1 MWKQIVGFDY
11 EVSNCGEL
19 RHIALKNVL
28 TPSTDKDGYKQIGI
42 RKKGDRKK
50 YWFRIH
56 RLVGIAFCDLP
67 ENFEQLDIDHIDR
80 NPANNSFLNLRWT
93 TRVEN
98 NENRKDT
105 CWLTN
110 KTTGELYITKYRNG
124 YMLRIN
130 KSSFKHRSWHKSLDN
145 AIQTREAVY
154 GKEGRGHIL

>member
-56 RLVGIAFCDLP
+56 RLVGIAFCDPP

-80 NPANNSFLNLRWT
+80 NPANNSFLNLRWA
-93 TRVEN
+93 TR
-98 NENRKDT
+98 T
-105 CWLTN
+105 
-110 KTTGELYITKYRNG
+110 
-124 YMLRIN
+124 
-130 KSSFKHRSWHKSLDN
+130 
-145 AIQTREAVY
+145 
-154 GKEGRGHIL
+154 